1 VPQLISGATVRFAE
15 FEVDPAEGTVRRNGF
30 PIAIQEKPLQVLL
43 ALLEHPGGLV
53 TREELCNRLWPGDD
67 FGAFEDGLNTAVR
80 KLRIALNDSTGTPQF
95 VETVPKRGYRF
106 IAPVTEVTSPVSE
119 PAVSAVIVPQAAVPQ
134 ALPQMRRWLLTAGAM
149 ALTVSVAALLLWRR
163 PAKPGEPNPY
173 SFRPVAVTSYPG
185 NVYWPSFSPDGRE
198 IAFQWDH
205 GQQEPFHIFTKHFSE
220 DGPPHRVTSGP
231 FPDMWPA
238 WSPDGTTIAFERFVS
253 PTRANLILVSAHGGP
268 ERNQER
274 KLGEFGLCGDR
285 LGCSPVWSPNGK
297 WLIVPVASGGG
308 VSLYRVSA
316 NTGEASP
323 IVAPKATMGYAFP
336 TLSPDGKTLLYVEH
350 PAFNSGTLWRVH
362 VDADLNT
369 TDEPRQV
376 ETGGRLVFRAIFT
389 ADGKEILARDSS
401 TAIIRLRSDG
411 TGSPQPVP
419 ISSGYACNFG
429 MALYQERLAYVV
441 QKGNANIWSLDL
453 KQTGAKPELLIASE
467 SRDVFPQYSPNGRR
481 ITFYTH
487 RENSVNIW
495 ASDADGNNQRQVTR
509 FRTGTSGTAHWSPDG
524 KTLSFD
530 SNSSGV
536 YQVYTVR
543 LDGQHIR
550 QMTHG
555 AYSNYG
561 SSWSRD
567 GRWLYFTSKATGHQE
582 IWKIPVTGG
591 TPKQV
596 TQDRGGIATESID
609 GKTLFYCKDDLNS
622 LWRRPLD
629 GVTEELVTP
638 SIFRCSYAV
647 AREGLYYTSFPGS
660 DGKADLMLYRFSDRR
675 SVRLMELGI
684 PEYGLDVSPDG
695 RYLVFSKLDDP
706 GSDLMMLEHFR

>member
-1 VPQLISGATVRFAE
+1 MPQLTSGATVQFAE
-15 FEVDPAEGTVRRNGF
+15 FEVDPAWGTVRRNGF

-43 ALLEHPGGLV
+43 ALLEHPGSLV

-95 VETVPKRGYRF
+95 IETVPKRGYRF
-106 IAPVTEVTSPVSE
+106 IAPVTEVTSPMSE
-119 PAVSAVIVPQAAVPQ
+119 PVVSAAIAPQASVPQSLPQ
-134 ALPQMRRWLLTAGAM
+134 APRWLLAAGAM
-149 ALTVSVAALLLWRR
+149 ALVVSVVAFLVWRQ
-163 PAKPGEPNPY
+163 PARSGEPDP
-173 SFRPVAVTSYPG
+173 SPLRPVAVTSYPG
-185 NVYWPSFSPDGRE
+185 NVEWPSFSPDGSE

-205 GQQEPFHIFTKHFSE
+205 GKQEPFHIFTKRFAE

-238 WSPDGTTIAFERFVS
+238 WSPDGTTIAFERYVS
-253 PTRANLILVSAHGGP
+253 PTQADLILVSAHGG
-268 ERNQER
+268 QER
-274 KLGEFGLCGDR
+274 KLGEFGLCMDR
-285 LGCSPVWSPNGK
+285 LGCTPVWSPDGK
-297 WLIVPVASGGG
+297 WLIVPVVSGSS

-316 NTGEASP
+316 KTGEASP

-336 TLSPDGKTLLYVEH
+336 TLSPDGKILLYVEH
-350 PAFNSGTLWRVH
+350 PAFNSGTLWTVH
-362 VDADLNT
+362 VDSDLNT
-369 TDEPRQV
+369 TDAPRQI

-389 ADGKEILARDSS
+389 SDGKEILVRELSS
-401 TAIIRLRSDG
+401 AAFRLRSDG

-419 ISSGYACNFG
+419 ISFGYACDFG
-429 MALYQERLAYVV
+429 MALYQDRLAYVV
-441 QKGNANIWSLDL
+441 QKGNANIWRLDL
-453 KQTGAKPELLIASE
+453 KTAETKPELLIASKF
-467 SRDVFPQYSPNGRR
+467 RDVFPQYSPNGHTIAFHTPR
-481 ITFYTH
+481 T
-487 RENSVNIW
+487 EQSMNVW
-495 ASDADGNNQRQVTR
+495 AADADGNNQRQVTH
-509 FRTGTSGTAHWSPDG
+509 FRAGISGTAHWSPDG

-530 SNSSGV
+530 SNSSGI
-536 YQVYTVR
+536 YQVYTIR
-543 LDGQHIR
+543 LDGQDVR

-555 AYSNYG
+555 AYSNFG

-591 TPKQV
+591 NPRQV
-596 TQDRGGIATESID
+596 TQDGGGIGTESID

-622 LWRRPLD
+622 LWSRPLD
-629 GVTEELVTP
+629 GRTEELITR

-647 AREGLYYTSFPGS
+647 ARDGLYYTSFPGT
-660 DGKADLMLYRFSDRR
+660 DGKADLMLYRFSDKR
-675 SVRLMELGI
+675 SVRLMELGV